1 MGNTIWTID
10 PAHSEIQ
17 FKVRHL
23 MIANVTGQFNK
34 FTGTVETD
42 GEDITTAKVHFTAD
56 IDSIS
61 TNNDQRDAHLKS
73 ADFFEAEKHPKL
85 IFEGDKLRKIRDDKY
100 ELEGTLTMRGISK
113 REKFEVEYGGLIQ
126 DPWGNSRVGFMLE
139 GKINRKDFGVNFGLS
154 DATGK
159 VMLSNEVRINAN
171 AQFVRQASK

>member
-1 MGNTIWTID
+1 
-10 PAHSEIQ
+10 
-17 FKVRHL
+17 

-61 TNNDQRDAHLKS
+61 TNNDQRDAHLKG

-85 IFEGDKLRKIRDDKY
+85 IFEGDKLRKIREDKY

-126 DPWGNSRVGFMLE
+126 DPWGNSRVGFTLE
-139 GKINRKDFGVNFGLS
+139 GKIQRKDFGVNFGLS
-154 DATGK
+154 DTGK
-159 VMLSNEVRINAN
+159 VMLSNEVRIIAN